1 MAYMGTGVSL
11 RDSIHTDS
19 STGISGWNTH
29 RTALTGEFTRN
40 GGNISGRYGEFSKD
54 IQEYNRKIDT
64 LSGAWQDTGMFLTP
78 YNAGFRYTGT
88 GDFNKWD
95 TYSLD
100 FDGADDY
107 VDCGTAIGDALGDNY
122 AGSLTVSLWFKAVD
136 TDSSDGMFYIGSF
149 SGSFGKLIVL
159 VGTDKLLYYLNGW
172 PWRREV
178 AFTDTTSWHHL
189 VCVYATGDEAN
200 SKMYLDGTAVGTAFG
215 TFPSA
220 ADMDF
225 AGLKTIIGAYY
236 STIFPFEG
244 KMDEVAIWDSAL
256 SAEQITAIY
265 NGGTPRSLAPYSPLA
280 WWRMGDGLLDDGGE
294 RLIGDQMNLTFG
306 NELLTNGDFSDASV
320 PDTWNGSAPV
330 NLVGWTSGGSAYT
343 ATAHFV
349 ITDGK
354 CRLISDGTNIILNGG
369 TCVVGKTYKYS
380 YEVTDVTTGGFTI
393 IGGGVTLGLNI
404 TSVGTYTGVFTAAS
418 TTAMAINRNAGTTD
432 ATIANVSVKEFNGY
446 VGRMKNMTASD
457 IVADTP

>member
-1 MAYMGTGVSL
+1 MAYIAGIPL
-11 RDSIHTDS
+11 RDGIHTDS

-29 RTALTGEFTRN
+29 RTALTEELFTRN

-220 ADMDF
+220 TDMDL
-225 AGLKTIIGAYY
+225 AGLKTIIGGYY

-244 KMDEVAIWDSAL
+244 KMDEVAIFDSAL
-256 SAEQITAIY
+256 SAAQVLAIY
-265 NGGTPRSLAPYSPLA
+265 NGGTPQSLAPYSPLA
-280 WWRMGDGLLDDGGE
+280 WWRMGDYDVGY
-294 RLIGDQMNLTFG
+294 IG
-306 NELLTNGDFSDASV
+306 NGY
-320 PDTWNGSAPV
+320 G
-330 NLVGWTSGGSAYT
+330 
-343 ATAHFV
+343 V
-349 ITDGK
+349 ITDQMDTALGSDLITNGGFDTDSDWTK
-354 CRLISDGTNIILNGG
+354 GDGWTISDGVASSDGSQSASSDLYQNAGLGADG
-369 TCVVGKTYKYS
+369 TPYQVTFTVSNYSAGNVRAVVGGS
-380 YEVTDVTTGGFTI
+380 NPTI
-393 IGGGVTLGLNI
+393 WRSAN
-404 TSVGTYTGVFTAAS
+404 GTYTERIWV
-418 TTAMAINRNAGTTD
+418 RNGPNFYMQGD
-432 ATIANVSVKEFNGY
+432 ANFIGSIDNVVVKKINGY
-446 VGRMKNMTASD
+446 AGAMENMSASD